1 TLQAT
6 PLPDNHFNVVY
17 FDAFA
22 PSIQPELWTTEI
34 FEKIYASMS
43 NGGIITTYSA
53 KGSVRRA
60 WQQTG
65 FAVERLPAPAG
76 KREMLRGVKRRP

>member
-1 TLQAT
+1 
-6 PLPDNHFNVVY
+6 
-17 FDAFA
+17 
-22 PSIQPELWTTEI
+22 
-34 FEKIYASMS
+34 MS
-43 NGGIITTYSA
+43 DGGIITTYSA

-76 KREMLRGVKRRP
+76 KREMLRGMKSRP